1 MANKKQAKIKAMGD
15 QKLVAEIE
23 KLQNQIA
30 LEQDLDQTTLDLSE
44 DNYVQN
50 RILKAKYT
58 FLYNEA
64 RHRVLLMLL
73 PSRKRPNI
81 GLFLF

>member
-64 RHRVLLMLL
+64 RHRGT
-73 PSRKRPNI
+73 RFRGITNAI
-81 GLFLF
+81 TQ

>member
-1 MANKKQAKIKAMGD
+1 MAKKRDKIKELGD
-15 QKLVAEIE
+15 QKLVSEIE

-30 LEQDLDQTTLDLSE
+30 LEQDLDQTTLDLSD
-44 DNYVQN
+44 DNYIQG

-64 RHRVLLMLL
+64 RYRGTRF
-73 PSRKRPNI
+73 SGITNAI
-81 GLFLF
+81 TQ